1 MRRIFLAT
9 AAIALFGVTA
19 CERTN
24 DRTAEIERPVIE
36 TERDTVRFPTVDAGT
51 VVDTIEVPTIRRDTV
66 EIRRPTI
73 RIEP

>member
-1 MRRIFLAT
+1 MRKTFLAT

-24 DRTAEIERPVIE
+24 DRAVEVERPVVE

-51 VVDTIEVPTIRRDTV
+51 VVDTIEVPTIGTDTI
-66 EIRRPTI
+66 EIRRPSV
-73 RIEP
+73 RIP

>member
-1 MRRIFLAT
+1 MPRIFLAT

-24 DRTAEIERPVIE
+24 DRTAEVERPVVE
-36 TERDTVRFPTVDAGT
+36 SEVDTVRYPSVDAGI
-51 VVDTIEVPTIRRDTV
+51 VVDTIEVPTIGRDTI

-73 RIEP
+73 RIDP